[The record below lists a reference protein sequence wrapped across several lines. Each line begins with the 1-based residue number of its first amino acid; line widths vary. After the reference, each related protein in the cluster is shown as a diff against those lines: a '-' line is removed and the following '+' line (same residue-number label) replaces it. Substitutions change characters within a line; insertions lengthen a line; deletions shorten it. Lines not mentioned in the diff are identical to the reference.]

1 MKKSTICISRV
12 RNLSRDRDL
21 DEPVVRVFNAV
32 LEPLGGRGTWV
43 AIRGNGM
50 TIFRRALGSG
60 ATPDMTAET
69 IELDYDAR
77 NGLGIDER
85 AEDGGYVCDLSLQRA
100 SLGGR
105 FYAHWRHPH
114 NEYRAPFQ
122 IAMIGLVL
130 GVIGLFLGI
139 AGLLK

>member
-1 MKKSTICISRV
+1 MKRSTIRISHV

-21 DEPVVRVFNAV
+21 DEPVVRVFNAA
-32 LEPLGGRGTWV
+32 LESLGGRGTWV
-43 AIRGNGM
+43 AISGNGK

-60 ATPDMTAET
+60 ATQGMTAQS
-69 IELDYDAR
+69 IELDYEAR
-77 NGLGIDER
+77 RDLKVDER
-85 AEDGGYVCDLSLQRA
+85 LDDGAYICDLTLQRA
-100 SLGGR
+100 SLWGR
-105 FYAHWRHPH
+105 FQAHWQHPH

-139 AGLLK
+139 AGLFK

>member
-1 MKKSTICISRV
+1 
-12 RNLSRDRDL
+12 
-21 DEPVVRVFNAV
+21 
-32 LEPLGGRGTWV
+32 
-43 AIRGNGM
+43 
-50 TIFRRALGSG
+50 
-60 ATPDMTAET
+60 MTAET